1 MLEVGLK
8 APAKRLVDALQP
20 GLRVFVPTLGNES
33 SLLHR
38 ELQDQP
44 ERACGITFCGLQFP
58 GIDRI
63 DYLALH
69 PQARQVAHFMSPV
82 IRAGLSQG
90 RAELL
95 SLDYLGIARQL
106 HDDPP
111 VDLAIAQLSPPDA
124 DGYCSPG
131 LTADF
136 MPLVWA
142 RAKRR
147 IAHLNP
153 LLPRTR
159 GSFRVHVSEL
169 DFSVEAATPLL
180 DFADPRNGD
189 TEARIGAFVA
199 PLVRDG
205 DTLQFGIG
213 AVPAALAHALKAHRR
228 LRFHGG
234 MLSSAL
240 QTLWEAGAM
249 DRDARITAGAVLGD
263 HALRDFVARLE
274 PLWLTDVRHTHGT
287 AALAAIPRLI
297 AINSAVEVD
306 LFGQVNSERAGGV
319 IQAGAGGLP
328 AFAQGA
334 LASPGGRLLICLPA
348 TARRSGLSRVV
359 PTLDAWALCTLPRG
373 LADVVVTEH
382 GVAELRG
389 LSLNERAQAMI
400 GIAAPEHR
408 AHLSSAWDQIQRA
421 A

>member
-1 MLEVGLK
+1 M
-8 APAKRLVDALQP
+8 KRLIDALQP
-20 GLRVFVPTLGNES
+20 GQRVFAPSISAES
-33 SLLHR
+33 ALLHD
-38 ELQDQP
+38 ELRADP
-44 ERACGITFCGLQFP
+44 ERARGVTFCGVQFP

-69 PQARQVAHFMSPV
+69 PEARQVAYFMSPA
-82 IRAGLSQG
+82 IRAGLAQG

-95 SLDYLGIARQL
+95 SLDYLAVVRHLQ
-106 HDDPP
+106 DEPP
-111 VDLAIAQLSPPDA
+111 VDLAIAQLTPPDV

-131 LTADF
+131 VSADF
-136 MPLVWA
+136 LPLVWA

-153 LLPRTR
+153 RLPRTR

-169 DFSVEAATPLL
+169 EFAVEAEAPLL
-180 DFADPRNGD
+180 DFADPRSGAID
-189 TEARIGAFVA
+189 AQISTRIGAHVA
-199 PLVRDG
+199 ALVRDG

-213 AVPAALAHALKAHRR
+213 AVPAALASALTAHRR

-234 MLSSAL
+234 MMASAL

-249 DRDARITAGAVLGD
+249 DLDARITTGVVLGD
-263 HALRDFVARLE
+263 SRLRDFAARLDA
-274 PLWLTDVRHTHGT
+274 LWLTDVTQTHSV

-297 AINSAVEVD
+297 AINAAVEVD

-334 LASPGGRLLICLPA
+334 LASPDGRLLICLPA
-348 TARRSGLSRVV
+348 TARRGEVSRIV
-359 PTLDAWALCTLPRG
+359 PALGAQALCTVPRY
-373 LADVVVTEH
+373 LTDAIVTEH

-389 LSLNERAQAMI
+389 LSLDARAQALV

-408 AHLSSAWDQIQRA
+408 AHLSGAWDQIRRTA
-421 A
+421 